1 MGAWDGKRLHFVGI
15 AGAGLSAYAIAAR
28 ALGAEVTGSDRA
40 ESPYL
45 ARVREAGIEPAIGH
59 DAANVPEGDGVEVVV
74 STAIPP
80 QNPEIAAAR
89 ERGLLLLSCGLHGEA
104 IRLLPPVT
112 IGDEELTRGLDALE
126 AAVREAAGA

>member
-1 MGAWDGKRLHFVGI
+1 VSCAAAAVVLDTVASPEFRRRADALGRTLRERLEE
-15 AGAGLSAYAIAAR
+15 IAAAVPAVVEVR
-28 ALGAEVTGSDRA
+28 GLGAM
-40 ESPYL
+40 L
-45 ARVREAGIEPAIGH
+45 AIELPPEL
-59 DAANVPEGDGVEVVV
+59 VPP
-74 STAIPP
+74 T
-80 QNPEIAAAR
+80 IAAAR